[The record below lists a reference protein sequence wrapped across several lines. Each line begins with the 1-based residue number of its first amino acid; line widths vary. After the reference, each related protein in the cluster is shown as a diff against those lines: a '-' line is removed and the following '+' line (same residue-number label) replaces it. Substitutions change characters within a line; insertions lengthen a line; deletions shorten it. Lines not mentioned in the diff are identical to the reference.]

1 MKKVLFLGRFPPP
14 VHGAAVMN
22 QNYFEALNKDKD
34 FNVKKIKINYSDS
47 LDELGKVNFKKF
59 FGFFVVFLKT
69 LFNLI
74 FFRPNVV
81 YFELAPKGFAFYRD
95 SAYVIL
101 CKIFRRKIV
110 FHLHAKGVSEKT
122 NNSKVRRYYRFIFKN
137 TKIILLSDIFFGDIK
152 VVARKQQIEI
162 LPNGIKDEITD
173 EQFRQIIKKRNKN
186 KKPTL
191 LFLSNMIESKG
202 PLDVLKICNE
212 LNKEK
217 RDFECN
223 FVGKFQDEEFR
234 IMFEKKLKEFGL
246 EKKCKY
252 LGPKYG
258 EHKKKILEKTDFL
271 VFPTNYAEECF
282 PLVILESFMYGIS
295 AFSYN
300 NGAVGELI
308 SKDYL
313 GYVSEGGDWKKLER
327 ELRKR
332 INRKKNQN
340 KIRREFDE
348 NYKIETAKQNF
359 INILNKFLA
368 SFY

>member
-110 FHLHAKGVSEKT
+110 FHFQAKGVINLKKRKL
-122 NNSKVRRYYRFIFKN
+122 SKAYAKFILKN
-137 TKIILLSDIFFGDIK
+137 THAILLSSLLYYDLEGFIPKKNIFI
-152 VVARKQQIEI
+152 V
-162 LPNGIKDEITD
+162 PNAIKDEITD
-173 EQFRQIIKKRNKN
+173 KQFNEIIKNRHKN
-186 KKPTL
+186 KKPAL
-191 LFLSNMIESKG
+191 LYLSNMIESKG
-202 PLDVLKICNE
+202 PLDVLRICNE
-212 LNKEK
+212 LRNQKK
-217 RDFECN
+217 DFECL
-223 FVGKFQDEEFR
+223 FVGSFQDSE
-234 IMFEKKLKEFGL
+234 FEKRFFKEIKNLNL
-246 EKKCKY
+246 EKYCKY

-258 EHKKKILEKTDFL
+258 KEKFEILEKTNYL
-271 VFPTNYAEECF
+271 IFPTQYPEECF
-282 PLVILESFMYGIS
+282 PLVILEAFMLGIPV
-295 AFSYN
+295 FGYE
-300 NGAVGELI
+300 NGATKEIISREL
-308 SKDYL
+308 L
-313 GYVSEGGDWKKLER
+313 GHVAKKGDWKELSKQLTNRFNNKGHPKEIR
-327 ELRKR
+327 EEF
-332 INRKKNQN
+332 KKNYVLDISV
-340 KIRREFDE
+340 KKVRR
-348 NYKIETAKQNF
+348 
-359 INILNKFLA
+359 ILK
-368 SFY
+368 